1 MQLTNKEEM
10 RELFMT
16 PSLPFKEYIV
26 EHGLHRITK
35 SVSLNGEEGILK
47 DHFYADYLFPNQL
60 VSVSLIHGPL
70 FHCSVEQPY
79 EWMVSD
85 IASGRQEEPTGYQTD
100 EDLYIFLTKV
110 IGGSY
115 VFNLES

>member
-1 MQLTNKEEM
+1 MQLTNREEM

-26 EHGLHRITK
+26 EHGLHHITQSK
-35 SVSLNGEEGILK
+35 SVNGKDETLA
-47 DHFYADYLFPNQL
+47 DHFYADYLFPDQL

-70 FHCSVEQPY
+70 FHCSLEQPY
-79 EWMVSD
+79 EWRASD
-85 IASGRQEEPTGYQTD
+85 LSRGKQEEPIGYQTD

>member
-1 MQLTNKEEM
+1 MRLANREEM
-10 RELFMT
+10 QELFMT

-26 EHGLHRITK
+26 EHGLHPITR
-35 SVSLNGEEGILK
+35 SVSLNGKNDVLG
-47 DHFYADYLFPNQL
+47 DHFYADYQFPEQL
-60 VSVSLIHGPL
+60 ISVSLIHGPL
-70 FHCSVEQPY
+70 FHCTLEQPY

-85 IASGRQEEPTGYQTD
+85 LASGRKEEPTGFQTD

-115 VFNLES
+115 VLNLES